1 MKWLSK
7 FQDGGQL
14 RKIIGSLTSLVKRA
28 QNKDTEAVQQ
38 IKAILEDSQAAQ
50 LLDMVRQTAPD
61 LLDAMESIAQSV
73 EMEKNGGSVY
83 LHSLKCGGKSK
94 KARKAKKAENGQE
107 LNARPARLAKG
118 KKLCPCSLKK
128 IGGRIVEV
136 DCDGNIV
143 WNKQGGQMVIKAYD
157 GLKIG
162 GQTIAGFSADH
173 LKTADDIRQMQ
184 GVENDIQYYYDPSTQ
199 SVMSM
204 KYGANGWENPEVV
217 NFADQNPVFGQGEGQ
232 INLWKDGYNLQ
243 TGLMP
248 NQQVKRNYGYG
259 ITGITNTRAE
269 TDSPLVR
276 GDDGNL
282 RLQYGKR
289 TVNGNEVTYDNSS
302 VNLTY
307 SPAQMARIM
316 RAQRKADY
324 WANREAGVSKD
335 VARNE
340 KKMQRRMD
348 RNTVWGVQYKDYGN
362 TGYVQNSAD
371 GDYQSL
377 YNSNQKRQAAE
388 AKLAAPVGD
397 VIQSNNSTQT
407 TTTTNGSTVGSATVK
422 KATSR
427 FANGGWL
434 QKYGNGGQVK
444 KFELGQLIENV
455 LTFGKPKLTE
465 IISPKNWVSTTNA
478 PYSYPMFQRDSDNK
492 EAFHPEAKGLF
503 FIPDRGLVWRLSPGF
518 SEIPT
523 WYPKKENFMAYPHDD
538 YNGRLEGQISPDVIP
553 GDTYLEYPTLRVG
566 SRLSDAQTVLNEQS
580 KKIKETMFQQLTP
593 ETDELN
599 PDKLKA
605 AIERQQTATK
615 KAETDKKAAAHNAK
629 VKTFYSKMS
638 DSDKRALQ
646 DMLKVAGYYK
656 GEVDG
661 LIGLKTLE
669 ALRQFQAAQKLT
681 VDSMAGRNTF
691 DALRAATRQTAQ
703 PIPDQT
709 AVPGYTQA
717 AQLLNQMN
725 AAVIPVVGTT
735 GGWNLDDVHQG
746 RDIQLVGP
754 KVGFGATSE
763 SDIPKRKQG
772 GWLNKK
778 F

>member
-73 EMEKNGGSVY
+73 EMEKNGGAVY

-143 WNKQGGQMVIKAYD
+143 WNKQGGQMVVKANTGLTLQQIQD
-157 GLKIG
+157 GH
-162 GQTIAGFSADH
+162 GFSNDNLLTEA
-173 LKTADDIRQMQ
+173 DIRKMS
-184 GVENDIQYYYDPSTQ
+184 GKKDDKYYYYDPVAKT
-199 SVMSM
+199 M
-204 KYGANGWENPEVV
+204 KMMVYGDEGWIDP
-217 NFADQNPVFGQGEGQ
+217 ADADFGEGVTPTFGQGEGQ

-243 TGLMP
+243 TGLMT

-269 TDSPLVR
+269 IDSPLVR

-289 TVNGNEVTYDNSS
+289 TVDGNEVTYDNSS

-307 SPAQMARIM
+307 TPAQMSRVM

-324 WANREAGVSKD
+324 WANREAGVDKD
-335 VARNE
+335 VAKNE

-348 RNTVWGVQYKDYGN
+348 RNTVWGAQYKDYGN

-377 YNSNQKRQAAE
+377 YHSHQKRKANE
-388 AKLAAPVGD
+388 AIVPAPVGD
-397 VIQSNNSTQT
+397 DIQSNNPTQT
-407 TTTTNGSTVGSATVK
+407 TTTTNRSTVGPATIK

-427 FANGGWL
+427 LANGGWL
-434 QKYGNGGQVK
+434 TKFDDGVKVK
-444 KFELGQLIENV
+444 KC
-455 LTFGKPKLTE
+455 K
-465 IISPKNWVSTTNA
+465 
-478 PYSYPMFQRDSDNK
+478 
-492 EAFHPEAKGLF
+492 
-503 FIPDRGLVWRLSPGF
+503 
-518 SEIPT
+518 
-523 WYPKKENFMAYPHDD
+523 
-538 YNGRLEGQISPDVIP
+538 
-553 GDTYLEYPTLRVG
+553 DTYN
-566 SRLSDAQTVLNEQS
+566 D
-580 KKIKETMFQQLTP
+580 FQQLLKSM
-593 ETDELN
+593 LN
-599 PDKLKA
+599 
-605 AIERQQTATK
+605 E
-615 KAETDKKAAAHNAK
+615 
-629 VKTFYSKMS
+629 
-638 DSDKRALQ
+638 
-646 DMLKVAGYYK
+646 
-656 GEVDG
+656 
-661 LIGLKTLE
+661 
-669 ALRQFQAAQKLT
+669 
-681 VDSMAGRNTF
+681 
-691 DALRAATRQTAQ
+691 
-703 PIPDQT
+703 
-709 AVPGYTQA
+709 
-717 AQLLNQMN
+717 
-725 AAVIPVVGTT
+725 
-735 GGWNLDDVHQG
+735 
-746 RDIQLVGP
+746 
-754 KVGFGATSE
+754 
-763 SDIPKRKQG
+763 
-772 GWLNKK
+772 
-778 F
+778 

>member
-1 MKWLSK
+1 MS
-7 FQDGGQL
+7 
-14 RKIIGSLTSLVKRA
+14 
-28 QNKDTEAVQQ
+28 
-38 IKAILEDSQAAQ
+38 
-50 LLDMVRQTAPD
+50 
-61 LLDAMESIAQSV
+61 
-73 EMEKNGGSVY
+73 
-83 LHSLKCGGKSK
+83 
-94 KARKAKKAENGQE
+94 
-107 LNARPARLAKG
+107 G
-118 KKLCPCSLKK
+118 KK
-128 IGGRIVEV
+128 
-136 DCDGNIV
+136 D
-143 WNKQGGQMVIKAYD
+143 
-157 GLKIG
+157 
-162 GQTIAGFSADH
+162 
-173 LKTADDIRQMQ
+173 
-184 GVENDIQYYYDPSTQ
+184 DIQYYYDPTTQ

-204 KYGANGWENPEVV
+204 RYGDEGWLDPVV
-217 NFADQNPVFGQGEGQ
+217 HDFGSQNPVFGQGEGQ

-289 TVNGNEVTYDNSS
+289 TVDGNEVTYDNSS

-377 YNSNQKRQAAE
+377 YHSHQKRKANE
-388 AKLAAPVGD
+388 AKVSAPVGD
-397 VIQSNNSTQT
+397 VIQSNNPTQT
-407 TTTTNGSTVGSATVK
+407 TTTTNGSTVGPATVK

-427 FANGGWL
+427 LANGGWL
-434 QKYGNGGQVK
+434 QKYGNGGQVQK
-444 KFELGQLIENV
+444 YF
-455 LTFGKPKLTE
+455 FGKLLSKL
-465 IISPKNWVSTTNA
+465 KRNDDGKVVVDSTPEFIQLPVHQGWEEA
-478 PYSYPMFQRDSDNK
+478 RAAIDLMPSVPSLYPYMGYNPHSDSQIRFGNL
-492 EAFHPEAKGLF
+492 EVPEPSLA
-503 FIPDRGLVWRLSPGF
+503 
-518 SEIPT
+518 
-523 WYPKKENFMAYPHDD
+523 
-538 YNGRLEGQISPDVIP
+538 VIP
-553 GDTYLEYPTLRVG
+553 KTNTELLDRATQGALQDIKP
-566 SRLSDAQTVLNEQS
+566 QS
-580 KKIKETMFQQLTP
+580 EKAEA
-593 ETDELN
+593 
-599 PDKLKA
+599 DK
-605 AIERQQTATK
+605 K
-615 KAETDKKAAAHNAK
+615 KATAHNAK
-629 VKTFYSKMS
+629 IKTFYSKMS

-703 PIPDQT
+703 PTTDPT

-772 GWLNKK
+772 GWLNRK

>member
-73 EMEKNGGSVY
+73 EMEKNGGSMY

-143 WNKQGGQMVIKAYD
+143 WNKQGGQLVIKAYD

-162 GQTIAGFSADH
+162 GQTITGFSADN

-184 GVENDIQYYYDPSTQ
+184 GAENDIQYYYDPSTQ

-204 KYGANGWENPEVV
+204 KYGANGWENPEVA

-243 TGLMP
+243 TGLMS

-282 RLQYGKR
+282 RLQYGTK
-289 TVNGNEVTYDNSS
+289 NGVTYDNSS

-307 SPAQMARIM
+307 SPAQMARVM

-348 RNTVWGVQYKDYGN
+348 RNTVWGIQYKDYGN
-362 TGYVQNSAD
+362 TGYIQNSAN

-407 TTTTNGSTVGSATVK
+407 TTTTNGSTVGPATVK

-444 KFELGQLIENV
+444 KFGLGQLIENV
-455 LTFGKPKLTE
+455 LTFGNPKQTT
-465 IISPKNWVSTTNA
+465 IIWPKYWVSTTNA
-478 PYSYPMFQRDSDNK
+478 PYSY
-492 EAFHPEAKGLF
+492 
-503 FIPDRGLVWRLSPGF
+503 
-518 SEIPT
+518 SE
-523 WYPKKENFMAYPHDD
+523 F
-538 YNGRLEGQISPDVIP
+538 
-553 GDTYLEYPTLRVG
+553 
-566 SRLSDAQTVLNEQS
+566 
-580 KKIKETMFQQLTP
+580 
-593 ETDELN
+593 
-599 PDKLKA
+599 
-605 AIERQQTATK
+605 
-615 KAETDKKAAAHNAK
+615 
-629 VKTFYSKMS
+629 
-638 DSDKRALQ
+638 
-646 DMLKVAGYYK
+646 
-656 GEVDG
+656 
-661 LIGLKTLE
+661 
-669 ALRQFQAAQKLT
+669 
-681 VDSMAGRNTF
+681 
-691 DALRAATRQTAQ
+691 
-703 PIPDQT
+703 
-709 AVPGYTQA
+709 
-717 AQLLNQMN
+717 
-725 AAVIPVVGTT
+725 
-735 GGWNLDDVHQG
+735 NLD
-746 RDIQLVGP
+746 
-754 KVGFGATSE
+754 S
-763 SDIPKRKQG
+763 
-772 GWLNKK
+772 
-778 F
+778 